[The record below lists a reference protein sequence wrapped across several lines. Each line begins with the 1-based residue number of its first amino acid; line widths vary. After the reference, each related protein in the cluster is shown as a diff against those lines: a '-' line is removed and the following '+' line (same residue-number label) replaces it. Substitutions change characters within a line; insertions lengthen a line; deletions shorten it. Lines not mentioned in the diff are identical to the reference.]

1 MPDIYTSQIDNNG
14 TAEEQLRQW
23 WQQKFEEPVP
33 EDAKAWLRSLLRRE
47 ISRARID
54 DQRLDDAALQR
65 LHDSRRLAQT
75 KLENVEASIAALRKQ
90 MEQLHRFV
98 DINTE
103 LEEQKARLY
112 DANKQQAAFLAE
124 QRQLERFEE
133 FESINGT
140 FQRIYVL
147 AKTVAEARKSIGQLT
162 ISHDEANRRTI
173 EAEKRV
179 VMEEAKMREAEDTT
193 VQAAMTM
200 SQAERLIAQAECAE
214 EEHRLNEQDLQQLRE
229 RLAML
234 QKELQETVSDAE
246 AAAKSTTALQLRR
259 QALEPHRSMIAQVS
273 GVKARLD
280 QLNQTHELRET
291 LTNQLQHATEQQNER
306 NEQLGRLFSEN
317 QALQAEIT
325 KKKEEVDG
333 HRRNIAGQDSYT
345 MQRRALELRSRK
357 LMLETGFSLWRSIA
371 QGYDLIEAKTQLITQ
386 LRLHIDHV
394 NQNIDTLTEQVRRDE
409 QQLQQKQYHLTLS
422 KSQNVIELRADL
434 EEGTPC
440 TVCGA
445 THHPWQGEG
454 VIEQGTL
461 IASLKN
467 EVDTLTQDLTA
478 KKRELRE
485 LTDDLIASRSR
496 LTVENENLETMT
508 ARQRKDTDEWQTFA
522 KLDRSFVECSLSTNR
537 EARTTLIQQLID
549 KTTVDAEQAERDLD
563 AFTFHLDSIASIG
576 EEIQKK
582 QQYAAELAIQLNEV
596 NTACQV
602 LARETETLNQRLT
615 TATQLFSRQ
624 YESLSASITIP
635 DWYRSWRESHESLK
649 LRIQSMADEWQTLST
664 DIEESETKCK
674 VYATA
679 EELLKRSIAQA
690 QADVLLCEGI
700 ATRTSDLAEK
710 AYTALHKLVDDGNG
724 KGHFTIAR
732 QRLGEQATLLKQ
744 ATTEYYRNH
753 DELLMLQ
760 AQQQHL
766 TSTID
771 QAEQIKATEQ
781 RTLDMWMQRFNANNP
796 PVQMAELERVLA
808 DGKEWCQIRKQV
820 RDNSMQI
827 AILQARVDNLRAQII
842 ALQANG
848 LRPVSG
854 NGEAEQD
861 QLAKQIEEL
870 ESKRRDVLMQ
880 IAKADETLRRHQQ
893 TTTQE

>member
-1 MPDIYTSQIDNNG
+1 MSESYSPPIDNNS
-14 TAEEQLRQW
+14 TAEELLRQW
-23 WQQKFEEPVP
+23 WHQRFQEPMP
-33 EDAKAWLRSLLRRE
+33 EDVKAWLRSLLRRE
-47 ISRARID
+47 ISQARID
-54 DQRLDDAALQR
+54 ERRLDDAALQR

-75 KLENVEASIAALRKQ
+75 KLDNLEASIAALRKQ

-112 DANKQQAAFLAE
+112 EANKQQSAFLTE

-147 AKTVAEARKSIGQLT
+147 GKSVAEARKAISQLT

-179 VMEEAKMREAEDTT
+179 VMEDVKTREAEDST
-193 VQAAMTM
+193 VQAAMIM
-200 SQAERLIAQAECAE
+200 AQAERLVAQAECAE

-234 QKELQETVSDAE
+234 QKEQQENNNEAE
-246 AAAKSTTALQLRR
+246 ATQKTTAELQLRR

-273 GVKARLD
+273 GIKARLD
-280 QLNQTHELRET
+280 QLNQTNELRES
-291 LTNQLQHATEQQNER
+291 LTNQLRIASEQQNER
-306 NEQLGRLFSEN
+306 NEHLGRLFSEN
-317 QALQAEIT
+317 QALQAEIN

-371 QGYDLIEAKTQLITQ
+371 QGYDLMEAKTQLITQ
-386 LRLHIDHV
+386 LRLHIDHL
-394 NQNIDTLTEQVRRDE
+394 NKNIDTLTEQVRRDE

-467 EVDTLTQDLTA
+467 EVETLSQDLAA
-478 KKRELRE
+478 KQRELRQQ
-485 LTDDLIASRSR
+485 TDDLIASQSR
-496 LTVENENLETMT
+496 LKVESENLEVIT
-508 ARQRKDTDEWQTFA
+508 ARQRKDTDEWQTFS
-522 KLDRSFVECSLSTNR
+522 KLDRSFIECSPSTNR
-537 EARTTLIQQLID
+537 EARTTLMQQLID
-549 KTTVDAEQAERDLD
+549 KTTVDAEQAERELD

-602 LARETETLNQRLT
+602 LARETETLNQRLNT
-615 TATQLFSRQ
+615 ETQLFGRQ
-624 YESLSASITIP
+624 YESLSAAITIP
-635 DWYRSWRESHESLK
+635 DWYRSWRESHEGLK
-649 LRIQSMADEWQTLST
+649 QRIQAMADEWQSLTA
-664 DIEESETKCK
+664 DIQSGQEKCNALA
-674 VYATA
+674 ATEA
-679 EELLKRSIAQA
+679 LLKRSIAQA
-690 QADVLLCEGI
+690 QADVMLCEGI
-700 ATRTSDLAEK
+700 ATRTGDQADK
-710 AYTALHKLVDDGNG
+710 AYTALHKLVDDGDG
-724 KGHFTIAR
+724 KGHFTRVR
-732 QRLGEQATLLKQ
+732 QRLIEQKTSMKRAIE
-744 ATTEYYRNH
+744 EYTRNH
-753 DELLMLQ
+753 DDLLTLQ

-766 TSTID
+766 NNSIERS
-771 QAEQIKATEQ
+771 EQIKATEQ

-796 PVQMAELERVLA
+796 PVQTAELERVLA
-808 DGKEWCQIRKQV
+808 DGKEWGQIRKQV

-861 QLAKQIEEL
+861 LLSKQIEEL
-870 ESKRRDVLMQ
+870 ETKRRDVLMQ
-880 IAKADETLRRHQQ
+880 IAKADEMLLRHQQ
-893 TTTQE
+893 ATTQE